1 MVTLPSF
8 RQSIS
13 RCNMVFKLKTSK
25 ETMRVFNDISANIH
39 LQPFALAKIAIAL
52 SIRESAELD
61 ADSFNTDTDGLEL
74 NRQTITGEYDDL
86 FKALII
92 NKNGCDLSEEEYFPK
107 YLKAHLDRGAKLLYA
122 EYKYSGSN
130 FYNHLANLD
139 RSI

>member
-1 MVTLPSF
+1 
-8 RQSIS
+8 
-13 RCNMVFKLKTSK
+13 MVFKLKTSK
-25 ETMRVFNDISANIH
+25 ETMRVFNDIGASIH

-52 SIRESAELD
+52 SIRDRTDLD
-61 ADSFNTDTDGLEL
+61 VDSFNTDTDGVEL

-92 NKNGCDLSEEEYFPK
+92 NKNGCDLSEDEYFPK